1 MKIRPFAIL
10 SPTNSPQLQQQQLP
24 KQINDLPA
32 NLQDLIFKS
41 IPRDSV
47 ADQLDMDYIYKS
59 ADTYLD
65 LYRYQIPE
73 GEFS

>member
-41 IPRDSV
+41 IKIGKIREILKEYDIKKH
-47 ADQLDMDYIYKS
+47 DYS
-59 ADTYLD
+59 MH
-65 LYRYQIPE
+65 
-73 GEFS
+73 